1 VVFDEMAARGV
12 RVARLNTDTHGEHSM
27 ADLVVEAGR
36 VRTRLYADG
45 HEIDGDDV
53 TAVLYRHLHLR
64 EAPHISDPKARE
76 LAESEL
82 RAALEG
88 SLLALDAYWLNH
100 PYANRLARNKPLQL
114 ALAAREGL
122 PVPETR
128 ITDDPEE
135 IRALHR
141 RWGGQMVAKLVGGQI
156 VAPTADEQYVV
167 HTTLLDGDDLRSDA
181 ALAACPA
188 IYQHHVEKAFD
199 LRVTVVGER
208 LFACRID
215 SQDSEQGAVDW
226 RRAGPGSLSIRQCE
240 LDAATAGKCLALM
253 RWLGLDLA
261 GLDLIVTPQG
271 ETVFLEVNAAGQWL
285 WVQEATGMPIASAI
299 VDQLLDGARR
309 PRSERRAQAPI
320 VA

>member
-1 VVFDEMAARGV
+1 LCV
-12 RVARLNTDTHGEHSM
+12 
-27 ADLVVEAGR
+27 
-36 VRTRLYADG
+36 DG
-45 HEIDGDDV
+45 HELDGAEV

-64 EAPHISDPKARE
+64 EAPHIQDHKARE

-82 RAALEG
+82 RATLEG
-88 SLLALDAYWLNH
+88 SLLAIDAYWLNH

-114 ALAAREGL
+114 ALATRQGL
-122 PVPETR
+122 SVPETR

-156 VAPTADEQYVV
+156 VAPTVDEQYVV
-167 HTTLLDGDDLRSDA
+167 YTTLVEEDDLRSDA

-188 IYQHHVEKAFD
+188 IYQRRVEKAFD

-215 SQDSEQGAVDW
+215 SQENEQGAVDW
-226 RRAGPGSLSIRQCE
+226 RGAGAGALPIRPCG
-240 LDAATAGKCLALM
+240 LDSDIAGKCLALM
-253 RWLGLDLA
+253 RHLGLDFA
-261 GLDLIVTPQG
+261 GLDLIVTPEG

-309 PRSERRAQAPI
+309 LRSERRLPVPI
-320 VA
+320 VT

>member
-1 VVFDEMAARGV
+1 MLLDAE
-12 RVARLNTDTHGEHSM
+12 
-27 ADLVVEAGR
+27 
-36 VRTRLYADG
+36 G
-45 HEIDGDDV
+45 HAIDGEDV

-64 EAPHISDPKARE
+64 KAPHISDPAARE

-82 RAALEG
+82 RATLEG

-122 PVPETR
+122 SVPETK

-135 IRALHR
+135 IRASYR
-141 RWGGQMVAKLVGGQI
+141 RWDGQMVAKLVGGQI
-156 VAPTADEQYVV
+156 VAPEVEEQYVV
-167 HTTLLDGDDLRSDA
+167 FTTLVEEDDLHSDA
-181 ALAACPA
+181 ALVACPA
-188 IYQHHVEKAFD
+188 VYQRRVEKAFD

-215 SQDSEQGAVDW
+215 SQESERGAVDW
-226 RRAGPGSLSIRQCE
+226 RHAGYGALPIHPWE
-240 LDAATAGKCLALM
+240 LDGDIAAKCLRLM
-253 RWLGLDLA
+253 RRLGLDLA

-271 ETVFLEVNAAGQWL
+271 ETIFLEVNAMGQWL

-299 VDQLLDGARR
+299 VDRLLEGACAYGSSR
-309 PRSERRAQAPI
+309 
-320 VA
+320 

>member
-1 VVFDEMAARGV
+1 MAEFVVDG
-12 RVARLNTDTHGEHSM
+12 D
-27 ADLVVEAGR
+27 R
-36 VRTRLYADG
+36 VRTRLHADG
-45 HEIDGDDV
+45 HEFDGNDV

-64 EAPHISDPKARE
+64 EAPLILDSKARE

-82 RAALEG
+82 RATLEG
-88 SLLALDAYWLNH
+88 ALLAIDAYWLNH

-122 PVPETR
+122 SVPETR

-141 RWGGQMVAKLVGGQI
+141 RWDGEMVAKLVGGQV
-156 VAPTADEQYVV
+156 VAPKVDEQYVV
-167 HTTLLDGDDLRSDA
+167 HTTLVEGQDLASDA
-181 ALAACPA
+181 ALGACPA
-188 IYQHHVEKAFD
+188 IYQRRVEKAFD

-226 RRAGPGSLSIRQCE
+226 RTAGPGILPIGQSE
-240 LDAATAGKCLALM
+240 LDDDIAAKCLALM
-253 RWLGLDLA
+253 RRMGIDLA
-261 GLDLIVTPQG
+261 GLDLIVTPAG
-271 ETVFLEVNAAGQWL
+271 ETVFLEVNATGQWL

-299 VDQLLDGARR
+299 VDQLLNSARVHGTR
-309 PRSERRAQAPI
+309 G
-320 VA
+320 